1 MSWVGDCLRVGWE
14 VHSTP
19 TGIPGSRCG
28 FIHHDTGATLVA
40 RYLRTSHSHPFVG
53 FVCSRGLREGNN
65 SFYFKGC
72 IINKVKIK

>member
-1 MSWVGDCLRVGWE
+1 MGCSQYSHRDPWVQA
-14 VHSTP
+14 
-19 TGIPGSRCG
+19 TGCG
-28 FIHHDTGATLVA
+28 FIHHNTGATLVA
-40 RYLRTSHSHPFVG
+40 RHLQSSHSHPFVG